1 MPTLQTE
8 ADKSIATRVA
18 EMRQTNKDL
27 GIEDKHT
34 KALRDSFV
42 QQIEASANESKDEAR
57 MRQAQ
62 AWAVFGSTPGPLL
75 KVGLQALSG
84 YIDDTIA
91 DESKRKKMQNEL
103 RKSLYELDR
112 ASYLES
118 AGMVKEAREHSRQSF
133 DTVMNLRDKIS
144 DDLRSME
151 TKDYEYKKGAAETK
165 LRAKERE
172 QEKKLT
178 LEAAR
183 IGKGSNL
190 KEENLDTRQTQL
202 ARAALDA
209 FDKGKDGEKLSNYE
223 SMKALS
229 PEGFKAVEADYN
241 RLNKKRDDLR
251 IALQNSYTRAKG
263 LDTAPSASPT
273 GGGATVTTAD
283 GKTYSFPNA
292 EAAQKFKTAAG
303 IK

>member
-1 MPTLQTE
+1 
-8 ADKSIATRVA
+8 
-18 EMRQTNKDL
+18 MRQTNKDL

-34 KALRDSFV
+34 EALRNSFV
-42 QQIEASANESKDEAR
+42 EQIKASANESKDESR

-75 KVGLQALSG
+75 KVGLQALNG

-91 DESKRKKMQNEL
+91 DEAKRKKMKNEL

-112 ASYLES
+112 SSYLES
-118 AGMVKEAREHSRQSF
+118 AGMVKEAREHHRQSF
-133 DTVMNLRDKIS
+133 DTVMNLRNQIA

-183 IGKGSNL
+183 ISKGSNL
-190 KEENLDTRQTQL
+190 NEEKLETKQTQL
-202 ARAALDA
+202 TRAALENFAKSED
-209 FDKGKDGEKLSNYE
+209 GKKLSNYE
-223 SMKALS
+223 SMKALA
-229 PEGFKAVEADYN
+229 PEGFKAVEKDYN
-241 RLNKKRDDLR
+241 RLKKQEEDLKA
-251 IALQNSYTRAKG
+251 ALKESYSRAKG

-273 GGGATVTTAD
+273 GGGATVTTTD